1 MRFLL
6 ILAFAGGLAYWAYKS
21 LEGSDGPPSCS
32 AAQNACMQKCRRT
45 TTENQEAQACQA
57 SCTRER
63 EGCDREKA
71 RAIR

>member
-6 ILAFAGGLAYWAYKS
+6 VLAIAGAIGYYAYKAM
-21 LEGSDGPPSCS
+21 EGGGGPPSCS

-57 SCTRER
+57 ACTRER
-63 EGCDREKA
+63 ETCDREKA
-71 RAIR
+71 RATQ